1 MSACTTPNEASA
13 STTEAAATW
22 SPSPTRRRPGAD
34 QCRGPPSGWRAG
46 PPRPGGG
53 AQPSI
58 DANYLLVAV
67 GISPTP
73 DLAAAVRTQ
82 AQAVKDAFAP
92 WRVGYDYYNSE
103 ETPAPASGVLPLAS
117 YRRLQKIKAAYD
129 PDQAI
134 ISAHPVWPTRAGEV
148 APRPVREIKVPKHWT
163 ERSVVPAP
171 QPTPRASPP

>member
-1 MSACTTPNEASA
+1 VHH
-13 STTEAAATW
+13 TERGERVHDRG
-22 SPSPTRRRPGAD
+22 RRDLVAVADPALTSVEVRHLGGALARPA
-34 QCRGPPSGWRAG
+34 
-46 PPRPGGG
+46 PGGG

-73 DLAAAVRTQ
+73 DLAAAVRAQ